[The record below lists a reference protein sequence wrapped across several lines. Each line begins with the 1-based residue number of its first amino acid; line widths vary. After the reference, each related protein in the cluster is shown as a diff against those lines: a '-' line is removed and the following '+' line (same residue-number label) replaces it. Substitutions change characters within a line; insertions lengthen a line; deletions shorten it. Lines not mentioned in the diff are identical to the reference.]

1 MKLLK
6 AFLFLNSLTLGFAQ
20 AAASLPAPQVV
31 EIAEFRLIA
40 GADETA
46 FLAASRALD
55 AFLRDCD
62 GFVARQLVRNDDGK
76 LADLVTWASLAAAQ
90 TAMSKA
96 EKDPRAGAYFQ
107 FIDMNSVNMRHPTV
121 VQQSAR

>member
-6 AFLFLNSLTLGFAQ
+6 TFLFLNSLTLGFAQ
-20 AAASLPAPQVV
+20 AADFLPAPQVV

-62 GFVARQLVRNDDGK
+62 GFVARQLVRYDDGK
-76 LADLVTWASLAAAQ
+76 LADLVTWANLSAAHA
-90 TAMSKA
+90 AMTKA
-96 EKDPRAGAYFQ
+96 EKDSRAGAYFQ
-107 FIDMNSVNMRHPTV
+107 FIDMNSVNLRHTTV
-121 VQQSAR
+121 LHHSAR